1 MAGMVG
7 VWLGEFAKLGRGY
20 APAGDAV
27 VGRRAQ
33 NDGTLQGESG
43 KSCEGSGDVQET
55 TTRRRRRRSSGVLS
69 DSEATV
75 CMLMDRF
82 APA

>member
-20 APAGDAV
+20 APAADAV
-27 VGRRAQ
+27 VVRRAQ
-33 NDGTLQGESG
+33 SDGTLEGESG
-43 KSCEGSGDVQET
+43 KSSKGSADVQET
-55 TTRRRRRRSSGVLS
+55 TTRRRRSSGVLS

>member
-1 MAGMVG
+1 MAGLVG
-7 VWLGEFAKLGRGY
+7 VWLGEFAKMGRG
-20 APAGDAV
+20 AASAADAG

-33 NDGTLQGESG
+33 SEGESC
-43 KSCEGSGDVQET
+43 KSKVGDGVVQEI
-55 TTRRRRRRSSGVLS
+55 TTRTRDSSILLS